1 MFFQAPNVTSQNNTE
16 ETDPLSDPLGDPLAS
31 LSTDTPMV
39 ICFLPHSH
47 CSKMKMNV
55 KKLSRFQFNFPGL
68 LGLSPVSK
76 QETILGPVHL
86 LTQMH
91 KWDYL

>member
-1 MFFQAPNVTSQNNTE
+1 MNLNLNGFFQAPNVTSQNNTE

-47 CSKMKMNV
+47 CSKTKMNG
-55 KKLSRFQFNFPGL
+55 F
-68 LGLSPVSK
+68 
-76 QETILGPVHL
+76 ILQKYFRSCPSA
-86 LTQMH
+86 
-91 KWDYL
+91 YPNP